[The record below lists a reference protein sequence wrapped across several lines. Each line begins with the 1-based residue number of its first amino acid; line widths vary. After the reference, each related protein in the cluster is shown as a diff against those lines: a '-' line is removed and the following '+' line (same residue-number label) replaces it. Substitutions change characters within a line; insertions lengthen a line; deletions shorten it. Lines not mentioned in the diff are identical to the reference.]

1 MLIDVVTIFPGII
14 KAPIQESLLKKAQDK
29 GKVKIRVHDLR
40 KYTHDRHRT
49 VDDKP
54 YGGGAGMLMKPEP
67 FFECLEDIRK
77 KSGPHK
83 KKEPKGWVV
92 LMDPRGRPFNQK
104 TAKRLAGKK
113 RLIFLT
119 GHYEGIDQRV
129 HDHLV
134 DEEISIGD
142 FVTMGGEVPA
152 LCVMEAVIRLLP
164 GILGNTESVKDES
177 FQSNMLEY
185 PQYTRPREYRG
196 WTVPE
201 ILLSGN
207 HRDVDLWR
215 RHEARKIT
223 KKRRPDLLKSQKSKI
238 I

>member
-14 KAPIQESLLKKAQDK
+14 KASVEESLLKKAQDR
-29 GKVKIRVHDLR
+29 GKVNIRVHNLR
-40 KYTHDRHRT
+40 KYTHDRHKT

-77 KSGPHK
+77 PSASK
-83 KKEPKGWVV
+83 KREPKGWVV
-92 LMDPRGRPFNQK
+92 LMDPRGKTFTQA

-113 RLIFLT
+113 RLIFVT
-119 GHYEGIDQRV
+119 GHYEGIDYRV
-129 HDHLV
+129 HKHLV

-152 LCVMEAVIRLLP
+152 LCVMEAVVRLVP
-164 GILGNTESVKDES
+164 GILGNQESVKDES
-177 FQSNMLEY
+177 FQSDMLEY

-196 WTVPE
+196 WRVPE

-207 HRDVDLWR
+207 HRQVDEWR
-215 RHEARKIT
+215 RQEAQKLT
-223 KKRRPDLLKSQKSKI
+223 KKQRPDLLKKRK
-238 I
+238 